1 MLMLS
6 KGNHYVL
13 CLTAATGTQR
23 LLMEVFK
30 VCKAIDM
37 AFLLI
42 LKRVGKR
49 VGSLLVKRNKKKRS
63 IQNKMRGKNFRNG
76 W

>member
-42 LKRVGKR
+42 LKRVGEKS
-49 VGSLLVKRNKKKRS
+49 GEFISKKK
-63 IQNKMRGKNFRNG
+63 
-76 W
+76 